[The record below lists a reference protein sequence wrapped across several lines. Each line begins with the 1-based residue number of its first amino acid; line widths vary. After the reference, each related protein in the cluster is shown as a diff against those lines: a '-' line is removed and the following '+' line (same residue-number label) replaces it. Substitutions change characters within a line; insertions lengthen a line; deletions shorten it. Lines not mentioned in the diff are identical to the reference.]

1 MIGLC
6 CEYGPSTVFQVDMGS
21 NPAAFTYAYWLL
33 QQNLLTGVMTKKY
46 VS

>member
-6 CEYGPSTVFQVDMGS
+6 CEYGPSTVLQVDVGS

-33 QQNLLTGVMTKKY
+33 QQNLLTGVVTKKY